1 MDLPTGVA
9 NFDFTVTDIHY
20 IVERHTDPS
29 WKLQY
34 SESQPYHGWHTLS
47 HTTGGMAHYDIAGQ
61 QVEVR
66 EGDVLYFPKFLP
78 RTGASDPNDPWSHI
92 VAQYHVHYVGDEG
105 PSVFDNLDCVYQ
117 DIDRTRINS
126 LFRELLQSWTSKHTG
141 YSVRCRSR
149 IMEILYILIVHSL
162 ERKTLHLRM
171 IETLIG
177 LMADDER
184 KFYTI
189 GELSDKA
196 GVSPSYLCLIF
207 KQTTGMT
214 AIQYQNRIK
223 IGKARDLLLSGDCN
237 VSMAAER
244 LGFNDIYYFSR
255 LFKKVTGTTPSRVM
269 KSAKG

>member
-1 MDLPTGVA
+1 
-9 NFDFTVTDIHY
+9 
-20 IVERHTDPS
+20 
-29 WKLQY
+29 
-34 SESQPYHGWHTLS
+34 
-47 HTTGGMAHYDIAGQ
+47 
-61 QVEVR
+61 
-66 EGDVLYFPKFLP
+66 
-78 RTGASDPNDPWSHI
+78 
-92 VAQYHVHYVGDEG
+92 
-105 PSVFDNLDCVYQ
+105 VFDGLDCVYQ

-255 LFKKVTGTTPSRVM
+255 LFKKVTGMTQHVEMNLLRTRSFLYIVIPTFDKIVIQSRFLTAAFRPRFNTVNRFRY
-269 KSAKG
+269 SPGGHPT